1 MNAKGCTGWDV
12 LILLTTVALLMG
24 LVFVASGPSYS
35 ARAKRTQCCYNLKAI
50 ALCLRTWAND
60 HEEQFP
66 MTVSSAKGGAREAA
80 LSGDPVPIFVIASNE
95 IVSPKV
101 LLCPADKERPS
112 RAPAFEGLSAKNVS
126 YLIGIDASETNAYSI
141 LV

>member
-1 MNAKGCTGWDV
+1 MNAKGFTGWDV

-126 YLIGIDASETNAYSI
+126 YLIGIDA
-141 LV
+141 